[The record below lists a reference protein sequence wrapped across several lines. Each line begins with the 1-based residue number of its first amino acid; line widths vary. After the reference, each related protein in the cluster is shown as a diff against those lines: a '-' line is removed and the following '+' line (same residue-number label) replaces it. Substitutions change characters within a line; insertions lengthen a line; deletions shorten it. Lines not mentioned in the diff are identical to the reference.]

1 MHPLYLRMT
10 VATRHPCNHLTTGPA
25 EGQQQMVFRCNV
37 EDSMDIVVL
46 CLKDSHQG
54 IEDVTAG
61 RVMQQAMQGMEE
73 QAVQTVK
80 IH

>member
-1 MHPLYLRMT
+1 
-10 VATRHPCNHLTTGPA
+10 
-25 EGQQQMVFRCNV
+25 MVFRCNV